1 VPVPVP
7 DSVANSPPPRVQY
20 SGNRG
25 ESVSTVEY
33 ESEEGGQPKLETAE
47 AAKKPATAA
56 KPGAAAKKP
65 EAKAEEPRPPAVSAV
80 PAQKR
85 AQVYTQ
91 MAHQAVNAAEL
102 LNKGL
107 HKKTVGKKDPR
118 HLEVSEPSGP
128 STGGGKRARQSI
140 NLVPISGEGGV
151 IMCAWLDVA
160 QRAADI
166 RPYDEVE
173 QQFKKRFGSK
183 FDVTP
188 DEYRILMKDLEGM
201 LEQLGFQ
208 LVQFEDEDEDE
219 GAGGSSL
226 GAKNVRYLAA
236 AVAVVVVG
244 LVIMLLK

>member
-1 VPVPVP
+1 
-7 DSVANSPPPRVQY
+7 
-20 SGNRG
+20 
-25 ESVSTVEY
+25 VSTVEF
-33 ESEEGGQPKLETAE
+33 ESEEGGQPKLETDAVKQPT
-47 AAKKPATAA
+47 ASGKPAAAAGAKKAD
-56 KPGAAAKKP
+56 
-65 EAKAEEPRPPAVSAV
+65 EPRAPAVSAV

-173 QQFKKRFGSK
+173 EQFKRRFGGK

-208 LVQFEDEDEDE
+208 LVQFEDEDEE
-219 GAGGSSL
+219 AGAGPMG
-226 GAKNVRYLAA
+226 GKNIRYVAA

-244 LVIMLLK
+244 LVVMLLK

>member
-1 VPVPVP
+1 
-7 DSVANSPPPRVQY
+7 
-20 SGNRG
+20 
-25 ESVSTVEY
+25 VSTVEF
-33 ESEEGGQPKLETAE
+33 ESEEGGQQPNLETAD
-47 AAKKPATAA
+47 AAKKPAVAG
-56 KPGAAAKKP
+56 KPGAASAAKKA
-65 EAKAEEPRPPAVSAV
+65 EAKPEEPAGRAPAVSAV

-85 AQVYTQ
+85 AAVYTQ
-91 MAHQAVNAAEL
+91 MAHQAVNVAEL

-118 HLEVSEPSGP
+118 HLEVTEPSGP

-173 QQFKKRFGSK
+173 QQFKKRFGGK

-208 LVQFEDEDEDE
+208 LVQFEDEEEDE
-219 GAGGSSL
+219 GGPSL